1 MPALTGCLPKGDRS
15 PAPDLSPPKSWS
27 TPTSVSID
35 ANVTYW
41 TQGFGDANLTALV
54 REAWSNSP
62 DLSGTFRMVEMAREQ
77 AVMAGAD
84 RLPQAGLG
92 ISGTRS
98 KRNLVGFL
106 PGKTFPL
113 PPKTM
118 A

>member
-15 PAPDLSPPKSWS
+15 PSPDLSPPKSWS

-41 TQGFGDANLTALV
+41 TKGFGDANLTALV
-54 REAWSNSP
+54 REAWANSP

-77 AVMAGAD
+77 AVMAGSD

-92 ISGTRS
+92 
-98 KRNLVGFL
+98 
-106 PGKTFPL
+106 
-113 PPKTM
+113 
-118 A
+118 